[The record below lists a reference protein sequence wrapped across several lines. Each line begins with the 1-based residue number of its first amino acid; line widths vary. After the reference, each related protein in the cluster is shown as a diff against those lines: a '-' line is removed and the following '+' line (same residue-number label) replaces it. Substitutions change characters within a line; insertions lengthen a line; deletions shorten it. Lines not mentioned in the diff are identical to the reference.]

1 MPICVCLLIPQVAAA
16 AAAALPGA
24 AAAWLLF
31 AEVDPPPINPEIKQM
46 HEDRGMTSYTIY
58 T

>member
-1 MPICVCLLIPQVAAA
+1 LLIPQVAA